1 MSGAPAIPVQASP
14 YRPLRQQVYS
24 VTATENGCVGTTQ
37 TTVLVS
43 QPPFAVV
50 APTAAVCNGP
60 GGPFVLDFSTLITG
74 GDTGGIWSD
83 VQNSG
88 ATGTYSALDFT
99 GVTPGNY
106 LFRYTTQSAE
116 APCEEVVYEV
126 NIEVVFCNCPSVA
139 TLAGGPLCNT
149 AGALLDLATL
159 VQTNEPG
166 AWSLVGVPAG
176 NLPAVIENGIF
187 NAGNADAGVYEL
199 RFTLLESPPSGC
211 PEFSTQFIAVEGA
224 VSAGLPAET
233 PHVCFG
239 INEVFDLFELLDGES
254 AGGQWTETSSTPSTG
269 SAFQASPGSFDVA
282 NQQPA
287 NYRFRYLVAPEGVCP
302 SEEAFVEVE
311 IEPLPVARA
320 GMDQALDCVQTEVV
334 LDGSGSASGA
344 GVFYLWTTD
353 GGNILSGANSLSP
366 LVDAAGNYLLR
377 VTDQNYGCSATDT
390 VSVIANNIPPEAAV
404 IVAEDPLC
412 HNQTNGSILVASV
425 TGGSSPYLYSINQ
438 QPFTIDPNFV
448 GLSEGIYAVEIED
461 ANGCRWETEIAL
473 NNPPVVEVNAGPD
486 VTIFHGDSTRLIAA
500 VLPLEADYSFIWT
513 PTDGLSCNTCEQLTT
528 SPDTTTTY
536 QVWVTNS
543 NGCQDSDQ
551 VRVTVRVN
559 RDVFV
564 PNGFSPNNDGVND
577 ILMVYASESV
587 EKVLEFDIYSRW
599 GESVFYAANFPPND
613 PFYGWNGVFRKKP
626 APLDVYVYFVRVRYK
641 DGTEKLFKGDVLL
654 MRVRVSV
661 FIVLFLCA

>member
-1 MSGAPAIPVQASP
+1 
-14 YRPLRQQVYS
+14 
-24 VTATENGCVGTTQ
+24 
-37 TTVLVS
+37 
-43 QPPFAVV
+43 
-50 APTAAVCNGP
+50 
-60 GGPFVLDFSTLITG
+60 
-74 GDTGGIWSD
+74 
-83 VQNSG
+83 
-88 ATGTYSALDFT
+88 
-99 GVTPGNY
+99 
-106 LFRYTTQSAE
+106 
-116 APCEEVVYEV
+116 
-126 NIEVVFCNCPSVA
+126 
-139 TLAGGPLCNT
+139 
-149 AGALLDLATL
+149 
-159 VQTNEPG
+159 
-166 AWSLVGVPAG
+166 
-176 NLPAVIENGIF
+176 
-187 NAGNADAGVYEL
+187 
-199 RFTLLESPPSGC
+199 
-211 PEFSTQFIAVEGA
+211 
-224 VSAGLPAET
+224 
-233 PHVCFG
+233 
-239 INEVFDLFELLDGES
+239 
-254 AGGQWTETSSTPSTG
+254 
-269 SAFQASPGSFDVA
+269 
-282 NQQPA
+282 
-287 NYRFRYLVAPEGVCP
+287 
-302 SEEAFVEVE
+302 
-311 IEPLPVARA
+311 
-320 GMDQALDCVQTEVV
+320 MDQALDCVQTEVV

-486 VTIFHGDSTRLIAA
+486 VTIFYGDSTRLIAA
-500 VLPLEADYSFIWT
+500 VLPIAADYSFIWT
-513 PTDGLSCNTCEQLTT
+513 PTDGLSCNTCEQLTA

-641 DGTEKLFKGDVLL
+641 DGTEKLLKGDVLL
-654 MRVRVSV
+654 
-661 FIVLFLCA
+661 AK